1 MTSLF
6 FRLSYFETNGSVNT
20 VIIGSPR
27 ILLVDQDIWNIED
40 DFIPSPAG
48 DGMKI
53 GFSRPPDGVP
63 A

>member
-1 MTSLF
+1 VKSRSVRKLLPLRLIPILF
-6 FRLSYFETNGSVNT
+6 
-20 VIIGSPR
+20 SPR